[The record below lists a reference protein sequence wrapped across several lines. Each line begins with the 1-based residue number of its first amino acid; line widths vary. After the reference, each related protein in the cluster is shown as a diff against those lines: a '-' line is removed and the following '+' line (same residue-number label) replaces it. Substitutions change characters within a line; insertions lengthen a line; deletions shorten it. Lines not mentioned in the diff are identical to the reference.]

1 MRGLNMKRRKNINE
15 IVNETM
21 EEFGEVKVQSKIS
34 ERLEELGLSLVELS
48 KLTGIRY
55 ASLNELKNGKKVTLN
70 LQHLIAI
77 MIALRIK
84 SFDQLLTLN
93 FMDKDMEEMFDKEVL
108 QYAEQGLPEEKRE
121 QMRMNAIRLESEKE
135 LQKS

>member
-1 MRGLNMKRRKNINE
+1 MKKSKNINE

-21 EEFGEVKVQSKIS
+21 EEFGQVKVQTKIS
-34 ERLEELGLSLVELS
+34 ERLEELGMSLVELS

-84 SFDQLLTLN
+84 SFDQLLSLD
-93 FMDKDMEEMFDKEVL
+93 FMENDMEELFDKEVI

-121 QMRMNAIRLESEKE
+121 QIRMNAIRLEGEKE
-135 LQKS
+135 LREFQ

>member
-1 MRGLNMKRRKNINE
+1 MKKRKNINE

-21 EEFGEVKVQSKIS
+21 EEFGRVKVQTKLA
-34 ERLEELGLSLVELS
+34 ERIEELGLSLMELS

-84 SFDQLLTLN
+84 SFDQLLSLD
-93 FMDKDMEEMFDKEVL
+93 FMENDMEELFDKEVL

-121 QMRMNAIRLESEKE
+121 QMRMNAIRLEGEKE
-135 LQKS
+135 IQKFQ

>member
-1 MRGLNMKRRKNINE
+1 MKKRKNINE

-21 EEFGEVKVQSKIS
+21 EEFGQVKVQTKIS
-34 ERLEELGLSLVELS
+34 ERLEELGMNLVELS

-93 FMDKDMEEMFDKEVL
+93 FMDNDMEELFDKEVL
-108 QYAEQGLPEEKRE
+108 Q
-121 QMRMNAIRLESEKE
+121 
-135 LQKS
+135 